1 MNPNDILKYGH
12 RTVLG
17 AIHDIKDDQWTVG
30 GVCGVWSCKDVIGH
44 LGVYELVLVDVL
56 GTFLSHTP
64 SPVFMEMGEMGPLE
78 FNDTQAARRKNKT
91 ADEILREYTNAH
103 ARVME
108 LVPQI
113 PAETW
118 RKTGTLP
125 WYGEEYALDDYVVY
139 SNYGHKRE
147 HTAEINAFRSRS
159 Q

>member
-1 MNPNDILKYGH
+1 MNPSDILKYGH
-12 RTVLG
+12 QTVLET
-17 AIHDIKDDQWTVG
+17 IQDLKDDQWLAS
-30 GVCGVWSCKDVIGH
+30 GVCGVWSCKDIIGH
-44 LGVYELVLVDVL
+44 LGAYELVLIDVL
-56 GTFLSHTP
+56 GLFLSHTP
-64 SPVFMEMGEMGPLE
+64 SPTFMEMGEIGALQ
-78 FNDTQAARRKNKT
+78 FNDVQAERRKDKT
-91 ADEILREYTNAH
+91 VEEIVREYNNAH
-103 ARVME
+103 ERVME

-147 HTAEINAFRSRS
+147 HSAEINAFRSRI